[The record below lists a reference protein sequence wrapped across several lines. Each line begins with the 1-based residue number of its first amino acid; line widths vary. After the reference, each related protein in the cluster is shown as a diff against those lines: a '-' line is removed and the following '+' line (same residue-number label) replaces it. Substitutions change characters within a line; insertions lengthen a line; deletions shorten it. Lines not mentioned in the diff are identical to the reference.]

1 MSETRQKKQ
10 LIGTVVSDK
19 MEKTIVVEV
28 NRQFKHPQ
36 YHKYVQRKKKYMV
49 HDAHGSCSVGDLVM
63 IQESRPISRNKHWRV
78 LKTLRKVEQV

>member
-1 MSETRQKKQ
+1 MSEKRQKKQ
-10 LIGTVVSDK
+10 LTGTVVSDK

-28 NRQFKHPQ
+28 SRQFKHQQ

-49 HDAHGSCSVGDLVM
+49 HDEQEVCSVGDTVV
-63 IQESRPISRNKHWRV
+63 IQESRPLSRRKRWRL